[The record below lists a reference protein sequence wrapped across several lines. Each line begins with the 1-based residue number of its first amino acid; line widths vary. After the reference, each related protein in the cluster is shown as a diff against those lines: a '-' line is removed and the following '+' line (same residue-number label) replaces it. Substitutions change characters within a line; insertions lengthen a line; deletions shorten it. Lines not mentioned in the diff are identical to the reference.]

1 VVLFLFV
8 GVGWGRG
15 GGGGGGG
22 DLGGKVAGLVG
33 GGGGSIPDWCDRV
46 WEGRMR
52 QVEAWLFVVW
62 VVPSLVLVFVS
73 GWGHLVKIG
82 SGGWGF

>member
-1 VVLFLFV
+1 M
-8 GVGWGRG
+8 GC
-15 GGGGGGG
+15 
-22 DLGGKVAGLVG
+22 KVAGLVVR
-33 GGGGSIPDWCDRV
+33 GGGSIPDWCDRV

-52 QVEAWLFVVW
+52 RVEAWLFVVW